1 MVCLKCRNEMT
12 PVMKHGLQ
20 IDTCSVCGGV
30 WLEKGVL
37 GELLGRMRQAES
49 SLDQEL
55 SRAQPQRP
63 AYERTYYLEDDHHYR
78 DPQHHDDHHDD
89 HDHHKYGHKKR
100 SIWDIFD

>member
-1 MVCLKCRNEMT
+1 MICPKCKNEMT
-12 PVMKHGLQ
+12 QVMRHALP
-20 IDTCSVCGGV
+20 IDTCGMCGGV

-37 GELLGRMRQAES
+37 GELLPRMRQAES

-63 AYERTYYLEDDHHYR
+63 PQYDRTYYREEDHRYR
-78 DPQHHDDHHDD
+78 DHDEHHSD
-89 HDHHKYGHKKR
+89 HDHQKYGHKKR